1 MSFTLWFTG
10 LSGAGKT
17 TLSKRIYLEIRRL
30 GYKAEWL
37 DGDLIRANFSQE
49 LGFSK
54 RDRDINVRRLGFI
67 SHLLNKNGIVSVV
80 AAISPYREVRE
91 TNRRLLGSYLE
102 VFCDCPLGALVARDP
117 KGLYKRALAGEI
129 PNFTGVSDPYE
140 PPLHPDVH
148 VHTDSES
155 VDESFAR
162 VMANLRGR
170 SLLPPEDQCVLC
182 EYGEEDEA
190 SWRTWLAELG
200 YCRCSGP
207 GK

>member
-10 LSGAGKT
+10 MSGAGKT

-30 GYKAEWL
+30 GYRAEWL

-80 AAISPYREVRE
+80 AAISPYREVRD

-102 VFCDCPLGALVARDP
+102 VFCDCPLDVLVQRDP

-140 PPLHPDVH
+140 SPLDPDVH
-148 VHTDSES
+148 VRTDQES
-155 VDESFAR
+155 VEKSYAR

-170 SLLPPEDQCVLC
+170 GLLLPEDQCVLC
-182 EYGEEDEA
+182 EYGEEDETA
-190 SWRTWLAELG
+190 WRSWLADLG
-200 YCRCSGP
+200 YCRNAGQ
-207 GK
+207 